1 VESGR
6 LGATDD
12 IFFLRAE
19 EVTRLVNGGLEASAV
34 RNLLARRR
42 GEREHHLTTDA
53 PPTIEEHG
61 EERGGE
67 RRQQRAP
74 QADRPTDRVLQGLA
88 VSPGRI
94 TARARVMLDPS
105 DAASLQKGEVL
116 VAPATNPAWSPL
128 FLTAGALVTE
138 IGGLLSHGAIVAR
151 EYGLPAVLNVK
162 DATRVIR
169 TGQLLTVDGWQ
180 GTIYIEDGLG

>member
-1 VESGR
+1 
-6 LGATDD
+6 
-12 IFFLRAE
+12 
-19 EVTRLVNGGLEASAV
+19 
-34 RNLLARRR
+34 
-42 GEREHHLTTDA
+42 
-53 PPTIEEHG
+53 
-61 EERGGE
+61 
-67 RRQQRAP
+67 
-74 QADRPTDRVLQGLA
+74 LQGLA
-88 VSPGRI
+88 ASPGRV

-105 DAASLQKGEVL
+105 DAAVLQKGEVL

-180 GTIYIEDGLG
+180 GTIYIENDSG